1 MCLYRNA
8 FDPKV
13 KLKYHPN
20 IHLMSDMEPIK
31 KN

>member
-8 FDPKV
+8 DPKV